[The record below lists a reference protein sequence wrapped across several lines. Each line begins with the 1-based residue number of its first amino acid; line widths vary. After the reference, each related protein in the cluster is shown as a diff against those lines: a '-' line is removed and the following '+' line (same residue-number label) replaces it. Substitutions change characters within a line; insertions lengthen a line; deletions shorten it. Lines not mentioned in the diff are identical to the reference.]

1 MIKPYYF
8 RISTLLSRLCATGL
22 AVLGF
27 GCTSDTPDNPEICM
41 YGTPIGSFEIK
52 GIVTDENNNPVA
64 NAEVRVTGP
73 ETPSGISS
81 MATSNTDAKG
91 TYNAIGAGIPP
102 YGKLK
107 VVCLP
112 GESVLDADST
122 SVEVKY
128 VKDKHDKNE
137 WSSGKAEAT
146 VNFKLKKNP

>member
-1 MIKPYYF
+1 MIKPYF

-27 GCTSDTPDNPEICM
+27 GCASDNSDM

-52 GIVTDENNNPVA
+52 GIVTDENNNPIG
-64 NAEVRVTGP
+64 NAEVRVTAP
-73 ETPSGISS
+73 ELPSGVYS
-81 MATSNTDAKG
+81 MATAKTDSQGNYTAQG
-91 TYNAIGAGIPP
+91 TDLPLKN
-102 YGKLK
+102 LK

-112 GESVLDADST
+112 GESLLNADST

-137 WSSGKAEAT
+137 WNVGKAEAT